1 MILLVKIILLHDVFN
16 CFFFAGR
23 NPYCIDKNYGK
34 YILKV
39 SSLNNDSE
47 IKWTTASNVKCECM
61 TVESLFFVVYWTC
74 FPSSP

>member
-1 MILLVKIILLHDVFN
+1 MILLVKIILLHDLFN

-47 IKWTTASNVKCECM
+47 IK
-61 TVESLFFVVYWTC
+61 
-74 FPSSP
+74 